1 MIRQANAGW
10 HLAELSLGH
19 LSSFDGLA
27 KQVPG
32 VSDTIGLSDFLMP
45 WRGSGCLGWVSRS
58 RERHEKE
65 WRCRIYAAELILGVG
80 LRCPVVLCKNPLL
93 LVAWLGGPLVLIYI
107 LVSTGHLHSV
117 KTLSLGRLEAW
128 SVVI

>member
-1 MIRQANAGW
+1 MRGGTW
-10 HLAELSLGH
+10 RESSLGH
-19 LSSFDGLA
+19 LSSCDGLA

-45 WRGSGCLGWVSRS
+45 WRGSGCLGWVNRS
-58 RERHEKE
+58 RERHERE

-80 LRCPVVLCKNPLL
+80 LRCSVVLVQKSSAPRR
-93 LVAWLGGPLVLIYI
+93 LVGRAFGIDIPFSLYR
-107 LVSTGHLHSV
+107 HLHSV
-117 KTLSLGRLEAW
+117 KTLSLGRLDAW